1 MEHQKQI
8 DKQNQQIEQMKN
20 EMSEISDILIKK

>member
-20 EMSEISDILIKK
+20 EMSEIRDVFMK